1 LDSLIAYPIGNNL
14 DVNKRFFAF
23 KVASFLEFEL
33 ALNNYL
39 FIAVFGLHI
48 FKNLNVDG
56 PLITKEDN
64 KEIKRGFNK

>member
-14 DVNKRFFAF
+14 NVNKRFFAF

-39 FIAVFGLHI
+39 FISIFGLQMFI
-48 FKNLNVDG
+48 NLNDAG

-64 KEIKRGFNK
+64 KEIKRGLNK

>member
-1 LDSLIAYPIGNNL
+1 M
-14 DVNKRFFAF
+14 
-23 KVASFLEFEL
+23 EFEL

-56 PLITKEDN
+56 PLLTKEDN
-64 KEIKRGFNK
+64 KEIKRGLNK

>member
-1 LDSLIAYPIGNNL
+1 MNG
-14 DVNKRFFAF
+14 NKRLFAF

-39 FIAVFGLHI
+39 FIAVFGLQI
-48 FKNLNVDG
+48 FKNLNDAG

-64 KEIKRGFNK
+64 KEIKRGLNK